1 MAYAKLSGALLVPK
15 DAPVAEIVSVPKVAP
30 APTPAVSEADRLLA
44 QHLKALK
51 LPAFLSEYEK
61 LARQW
66 AAAEG
71 LDRSADLLRLVEA
84 ELIERERRLVERRI
98 KHTRFPALKSLD
110 SFDFTAIPSLDKGL
124 VLELARC
131 EYITRRENV
140 VAVGNSGTGKTHL
153 AIGLGLAAC
162 QKGLSVGFITA
173 SALMHE
179 LLEARDDRHLLRLK
193 RRLAAYKVL
202 IIDELAYAPLSTGVA
217 GLLFDVVSERHE
229 RGSTIITSNLP
240 LEEWT
245 NVFGTHQ
252 LTDAVVDRL
261 IHPGH
266 ILHVRGESYRLRQ
279 SNQAQRQSSEVER
292 GQRAG

>member
-1 MAYAKLSGALLVPK
+1 
-15 DAPVAEIVSVPKVAP
+15 
-30 APTPAVSEADRLLA
+30 
-44 QHLKALK
+44 
-51 LPAFLSEYEK
+51 

-131 EYITRRENV
+131 EYIARRENI